1 MCCQCSHPRAEIP
14 SKSLLNNMTLLKE
27 INKLPPLHQSLSL
40 IAHGTILWFF
50 AIIFWTVSI
59 FQLELKLVIRRH
71 VAVLTLSMADPK
83 LMANNYSRYRHCLS
97 KPAIILVTRDSCLWM
112 VNRWHLVHRQIG
124 IFTAKL
130 PDQVISFNLHLFMM
144 QHSYQLLPSRTP
156 SENWECR

>member
-1 MCCQCSHPRAEIP
+1 
-14 SKSLLNNMTLLKE
+14 MTLLRE
-27 INKLPPLHQSLSL
+27 TNNHQPCVSLLIQIVYVVQPLCL
-40 IAHGTILWFF
+40 AHGKILQFF
-50 AIIFWTVSI
+50 AIIFWTKSI
-59 FQLELKLVIRRH
+59 FQLEFMMMVQRC
-71 VAVLTLSMADPK
+71 VALLTLSMADPK
-83 LMANNYSRYRHCLS
+83 STTNNYSCCRHYLS